1 MLYFTRWK
9 ALAIILTALIVCLF
23 AVPNFFPQ
31 ERVKTWPVWAQRHIV
46 LGLDLQGGS
55 YLLLEV
61 DSNYVKKEKLDQVRD
76 EVRRVLREA
85 KIGYTGLSARADAVE
100 VRIKETDLQAA
111 LPKLRELSQPLG
123 GLLGSSG
130 QRSLEVS
137 DAGGGLIRLVVPQA
151 AITDR
156 VRQTIEQ
163 SIQIVERRINQLGT
177 VEPLIQRQ
185 GTDRILV
192 QVPGLQ
198 DPTELKRILGQ
209 TAKMEFRMVDSTVSP
224 DQAQRG
230 SVPADSEILMSEQSP
245 KVPYVI
251 KKQVLVSGGDL
262 TDAQPGF
269 DQRTNE
275 PIVNFKFNSSGSRK
289 FAQATSENVGLPFA
303 IILDNKVI
311 SAPVIREPITGGQG
325 QISGSF
331 TVQAANELA
340 LLLRAGAL
348 PAPLTVIEERTVGP
362 GLGQDSIEKGE
373 LAAYVGSIM
382 VIVFM
387 LVTYRLFGVFA
398 NIAVA
403 INVAMIFGILSLLNA
418 TLTLPGIAG
427 IVLTV
432 GIAVDS
438 NVLIYERIREELRG
452 GRNAISAID
461 AGFRRALSTIL
472 DSNITTFI
480 AAAVLFYI
488 GTGPGPRLRRYAR
501 HRHHHHSLHRLYPHQ
516 PDRRRLGAMETAE
529 DRADLGISLV
539 TQFVLIGLGIL
550 IAVLTVVAVLDLL
563 PPLRIVPDDTHF
575 DFTRFRRISFPI
587 SAALSILAIVLF
599 FTHGLNFGIDFRG
612 GTLLEVQ
619 NKSGPADIGAMRAT
633 LSTLGLGDIQLQ
645 QFGGPNDVLIRVA
658 EQPGGDSAQQA
669 AVTKV
674 RTALGDSV
682 DYRRV
687 EVVGPRVSGELLAY
701 GMLGLMLAI
710 FAILIYLWFRFEWQ
724 FALGA
729 MIANVHDIV
738 LTIGF
743 MSITQVDFDLTSIAA
758 LLTILGYSLN
768 DTVVIYDRIREML
781 RRYKKM
787 PMPQLLN
794 ESINSTLSRSIIT
807 HVTVTLALLALLVFG
822 GHAIHSFT
830 AVMMFGVVLVGTYTS
845 IFIAAPILIYLGVGE
860 HRDAPDKPAK
870 KK

>member
-1 MLYFTRWK
+1 MLYFSRWK
-9 ALAIILTALIVCLF
+9 ALAIILTALVVCLC
-23 AVPNFFPQ
+23 AVPNFFP
-31 ERVKTWPVWAQRHIV
+31 EARVKTWPVWAQRHLV

-76 EVRRVLREA
+76 DVRRVLREA
-85 KIGYTGLSARADAVE
+85 KIGYTGLVGRTDYVE
-100 VRIKETDLQAA
+100 VRISKDTDAPTA
-111 LPKLRELSQPLG
+111 LTKLRELSQPLG

-137 DAGGGLIRLVVPQA
+137 DAGGGLIRLTVTQA
-151 AITDR
+151 AITER

-177 VEPLIQRQ
+177 VEPIIQRQ

-198 DPTELKRILGQ
+198 DPTELKRILGK
-209 TAKMEFRMVDSTVSP
+209 TAKMEFRMVDTTVPP
-224 DQAQRG
+224 DQATQGRL
-230 SVPADSEILMSEQSP
+230 PPDSELLMSAQTP

-275 PIVNFKFNSSGSRK
+275 PIVSFRFNTAGSRK
-289 FAQATSENVGLPFA
+289 FAQATSENVGQPFA
-303 IILDNKVI
+303 IVLDNEVI
-311 SAPVIREPITGGQG
+311 SAPVIREPITGGSG

-331 TVQAANELA
+331 TVQQANELA

-373 LAAYVGSIM
+373 LAAYIGSIM

-403 INVAMIFGILSLLNA
+403 INVAMIFGVLSLLNA

-452 GRNAISAID
+452 GRTAISAID
-461 AGFRRALSTIL
+461 AGFKRALPTIL

-488 GTGPGPRLRRYAR
+488 GTGPVRGFAV
-501 HRHHHHSLHRLYPHQ
+501 
-516 PDRRRLGAMETAE
+516 T
-529 DRADLGISLV
+529 LGI
-539 TQFVLIGLGIL
+539 GI
-550 IAVLTVVAVLDLL
+550 ITTVFTAFL
-563 PPLRIVPDDTHF
+563 
-575 DFTRFRRISFPI
+575 FTRLIVAGWVRWKRPQSVPI
-587 SAALSILAIVLF
+587 
-599 FTHGLNFGIDFRG
+599 
-612 GTLLEVQ
+612 
-619 NKSGPADIGAMRAT
+619 
-633 LSTLGLGDIQLQ
+633 
-645 QFGGPNDVLIRVA
+645 
-658 EQPGGDSAQQA
+658 
-669 AVTKV
+669 
-674 RTALGDSV
+674 
-682 DYRRV
+682 
-687 EVVGPRVSGELLAY
+687 
-701 GMLGLMLAI
+701 
-710 FAILIYLWFRFEWQ
+710 
-724 FALGA
+724 
-729 MIANVHDIV
+729 
-738 LTIGF
+738 
-743 MSITQVDFDLTSIAA
+743 
-758 LLTILGYSLN
+758 
-768 DTVVIYDRIREML
+768 
-781 RRYKKM
+781 
-787 PMPQLLN
+787 
-794 ESINSTLSRSIIT
+794 
-807 HVTVTLALLALLVFG
+807 
-822 GHAIHSFT
+822 
-830 AVMMFGVVLVGTYTS
+830 
-845 IFIAAPILIYLGVGE
+845 
-860 HRDAPDKPAK
+860 
-870 KK
+870 